1 MFNRDISVISNQ
13 CEGVVHGGNVI
24 IKNNKDNCGDL
35 LSFAE
40 PSSVVFDHTKNCS
53 YCRCGAFE
61 RNFGTGEG
69 GRGQEYEKLIFTG
82 SNVQGVAWFWGGGG
96 GEDVKACWSLKDPLK
111 K

>member
-1 MFNRDISVISNQ
+1 M
-13 CEGVVHGGNVI
+13 I

-40 PSSVVFDHTKNCS
+40 PSSVAFDHTKNCS

-69 GRGQEYEKLIFTG
+69 GRGQEYK
-82 SNVQGVAWFWGGGG
+82 N
-96 GEDVKACWSLKDPLK
+96 
-111 K
+111 

>member
-1 MFNRDISVISNQ
+1 MLSKNYKWVVVISNQ
-13 CEGVVHGGNVI
+13 CVGVVHGGNVT

-53 YCRCGAFE
+53 YCRCGVFE

-82 SNVQGVAWFWGGGG
+82 SNVQRVAWF
-96 GEDVKACWSLKDPLK
+96 
-111 K
+111 

>member
-1 MFNRDISVISNQ
+1 MLSKNYKWVVVISNQ
-13 CEGVVHGGNVI
+13 CGGVVHGGNVI

-69 GRGQEYEKLIFTG
+69 GRGQEYEKTNLHRFKCPEG
-82 SNVQGVAWFWGGGG
+82 CLVLRGGGRM
-96 GEDVKACWSLKDPLK
+96 LKLVDI
-111 K
+111 